1 MSKYYLVAAYY
12 DGKNF
17 VNEVQIDGLGEY
29 SLKSLRDID
38 LFTSSHSLQE
48 IIHILEKYY
57 DIDPRS
63 SVSVKRY
70 KNVNATPDYYKAIIS
85 NKKYNETILDM
96 QEITYAISGH
106 RMRTLAVFRDSSLFK
121 EEFLKLDY
129 MLKSKD
135 MAKFK
140 EVYPYDNQF
149 SLAVSRYM
157 SDAYDNDF
165 EREKD
170 YETIQNEFS
179 RYKTFR
185 SWIVNQDKLKR
196 FQNQTSRVRKSVK
209 VRNTKE
215 VSKGGRNT
223 IEEYEEA
230 YNQQFMEKNSVSY
243 DSYQTRKHNLSHL
256 ESDKEEFLDE
266 EEFKA
271 MDDGSGRWR

>member
-70 KNVNATPDYYKAIIS
+70 KNVNATFDYYKAIIS

-149 SLAVSRYM
+149 SLVVSRYM

-215 VSKGGRNT
+215 VSKSGRNT

-230 YNQQFMEKNSVSY
+230 YNQQFMKKNSVSY
-243 DSYQTRKHNLSHL
+243 DSYQARKYNLSHL